1 MSHELDK
8 TFNAEQNT
16 HFRKVTVATKITR
29 KEEEIHGTQLL
40 TAQRLAAVTK
50 TYIIYLTS
58 YRGKKY
64 FLYIRYLLSER
75 PNKLENRRFTLGL
88 SSFFCTFHIK
98 MLILGKHDHAQ
109 HRKLTPTHLHQ
120 QSSKRRIPKSMYFS
134 HALRTSLKH
143 I

>member
-8 TFNAEQNT
+8 TFNTEQNT

-29 KEEEIHGTQLL
+29 KEEESHGTQLL

-50 TYIIYLTS
+50 HIHHLS
-58 YRGKKY
+58 DKLPWKKNI

-88 SSFFCTFHIK
+88 NNFFCTFHIK

-109 HRKLTPTHLHQ
+109 HQKLTPAHLHQ
-120 QSSKRRIPKSMYFS
+120 QPSKNTVQKAWTFPMPCRHR
-134 HALRTSLKH
+134 
-143 I
+143 